1 MDLDAY
7 AEQVATTDGRVPGER
22 GRQTRQRLLDAT
34 VELLATTSWR
44 SVKVTDIARQAQ
56 TSPATFYQYFAN
68 VEQAIRVLAEGM
80 VDQAGQLAELVGGDW
95 SEEASWDTALAVTE
109 GFLGYWED
117 NRAVFRV
124 VDLATEEGDGAAAR
138 HPGPGAQRRDRGPGP
153 GDRHRLALPRGRAR
167 PGRRRS
173 PAGADPM
180 AVAGTLVA
188 MFASVSAHR
197 YGFEFW
203 GIRTRNLIDTQARM
217 LHWAVTG
224 RPAPPAEIPPREA
237 TRPRTGPVLG
247 GATARRRRR
256 RATGGYLSATGLSG
270 VPSPLGQRQRG
281 GVEQEGVAAVGGAVL
296 GQRVEHPVLALG
308 QAHLHQVQQV
318 DGEVGVL
325 VLAGEDLEG
334 QRVGGDRGHVVGV
347 EPLGRLDREPG

>member
-1 MDLDAY
+1 MPMPMPMPGRRPGREATVVDLDAY

-34 VELLATTSWR
+34 VELLAVTPWR
-44 SVKVTDIARQAQ
+44 SVKVTDIARQAE

-68 VEQAIRVLAEGM
+68 VEQAIQVLAEGM
-80 VDQAGQLAELVGGDW
+80 VEQAGQLAELVGGDW
-95 SEEASWDTALAVTE
+95 SEEASWDTARAVTE

-124 VDLATEEGDGAAAR
+124 VDLATEEGDGQLRGIRVRALNAVTVALAQVIATAS
-138 HPGPGAQRRDRGPGP
+138 PSTEGGVAGVAGATC
-153 GDRHRLALPRGRAR
+153 
-167 PGRRRS
+167 S

-203 GIRTRNLIDTQARM
+203 GIRTRNLIDTQART

-224 RPAPPAEIPPREA
+224 RRAPAAEIPHREA

-247 GATARRRRR
+247 GATARRR
-256 RATGGYLSATGLSG
+256 
-270 VPSPLGQRQRG
+270 
-281 GVEQEGVAAVGGAVL
+281 GGAT
-296 GQRVEHPVLALG
+296 
-308 QAHLHQVQQV
+308 
-318 DGEVGVL
+318 
-325 VLAGEDLEG
+325 
-334 QRVGGDRGHVVGV
+334 
-347 EPLGRLDREPG
+347 

>member
-1 MDLDAY
+1 MVDLDAY

-34 VELLATTSWR
+34 VELLATTPWR
-44 SVKVTDIARQAQ
+44 SVKVTDIARQAR

-68 VEQAIRVLAEGM
+68 VEQAIQVLAEGM
-80 VDQAGQLAELVGGDW
+80 VEEAGQLAELVGGDW

-124 VDLATEEGDGAAAR
+124 VDLATEEGDGQLRGIRVRALNAVTVALAQVIATAS
-138 HPGPGAQRRDRGPGP
+138 PSPEGGPAGATC
-153 GDRHRLALPRGRAR
+153 
-167 PGRRRS
+167 S

-203 GIRTRNLIDTQARM
+203 GIRTRNLIDTQART

-224 RPAPPAEIPPREA
+224 RPPPPADIPRREA

-247 GATARRRRR
+247 GATARR
-256 RATGGYLSATGLSG
+256 AT
-270 VPSPLGQRQRG
+270 
-281 GVEQEGVAAVGGAVL
+281 
-296 GQRVEHPVLALG
+296 
-308 QAHLHQVQQV
+308 
-318 DGEVGVL
+318 
-325 VLAGEDLEG
+325 
-334 QRVGGDRGHVVGV
+334 
-347 EPLGRLDREPG
+347 

>member
-1 MDLDAY
+1 MPGRSSGREATVVDLDAC
-7 AEQVATTDGRVPGER
+7 AGPVATTDGRVPGQR

-68 VEQAIRVLAEGM
+68 VEQAIRVLAESM
-80 VDQAGQLAELVGGDW
+80 VEQAGQLAELVGGDW
-95 SEEASWDTALAVTE
+95 SEEASWDTARAVTE

-124 VDLATEEGDGAAAR
+124 VDLATEEGDAPLRGLRVRALNAVTVALAQVIVAAFPSAKGGA
-138 HPGPGAQRRDRGPGP
+138 GATSC
-153 GDRHRLALPRGRAR
+153 
-167 PGRRRS
+167 S

-203 GIRTRNLIDTQARM
+203 GIRTANLVDSQARL

-224 RPAPPAEIPPREA
+224 RPAPAADVPPREA
-237 TRPRTGPVLG
+237 TRPRTGPV
-247 GATARRRRR
+247 
-256 RATGGYLSATGLSG
+256 
-270 VPSPLGQRQRG
+270 PI
-281 GVEQEGVAAVGGAVL
+281 
-296 GQRVEHPVLALG
+296 
-308 QAHLHQVQQV
+308 
-318 DGEVGVL
+318 
-325 VLAGEDLEG
+325 
-334 QRVGGDRGHVVGV
+334 
-347 EPLGRLDREPG
+347 

>member
-1 MDLDAY
+1 M
-7 AEQVATTDGRVPGER
+7 ATTDGRVPGER

-34 VELLATTSWR
+34 VELLTTTSWR

-56 TSPATFYQYFAN
+56 TSPATFYQYFGN
-68 VEQAIRVLAEGM
+68 VEQAIQVLAEGM
-80 VDQAGQLAELVGGDW
+80 VDQAAQLAELVGGDW
-95 SEEASWDTALAVTE
+95 SEEASWDTALTVTE

-124 VDLATEEGDGAAAR
+124 VDLATEEGDAQLRGIRVRALNAVTVALAQVIAAAS
-138 HPGPGAQRRDRGPGP
+138 PSPEGGPAGATC
-153 GDRHRLALPRGRAR
+153 
-167 PGRRRS
+167 S

-224 RPAPPAEIPPREA
+224 RPAPASRDPAARGDAGRAPDRCWAAPRRA
-237 TRPRTGPVLG
+237 
-247 GATARRRRR
+247 ARRPLLERDRVER
-256 RATGGYLSATGLSG
+256 RAE
-270 VPSPLGQRQRG
+270 PLGQRQRR

-318 DGEVGVL
+318 HREVGVL
-325 VLAGEDLEG
+325 VLAREDLEDSVSVATAATSWAWNHSAVSMVSPGEG
-334 QRVGGDRGHVVGV
+334 QV
-347 EPLGRLDREPG
+347 

>member
-1 MDLDAY
+1 MSGRSSGREATVVDLDAY

-68 VEQAIRVLAEGM
+68 VEQAIQVLAEGM
-80 VDQAGQLAELVGGDW
+80 VDQAGQLADLVGGDW
-95 SEEASWDTALAVTE
+95 SEGASWQTALTVTE

-124 VDLATEEGDGAAAR
+124 VDLATEEGEGQLRGIRVRALNAVTVALAQVIATASPSPSPDGGVGGVGVA
-138 HPGPGAQRRDRGPGP
+138 GTTC
-153 GDRHRLALPRGRAR
+153 
-167 PGRRRS
+167 S
-173 PAGADPM
+173 PAGSDPM

-203 GIRTRNLIDTQARM
+203 GIRTRNLIDTQART

-224 RPAPPAEIPPREA
+224 RLAPPPTDLPSRES

-247 GATARRRRR
+247 GATARRRG
-256 RATGGYLSATGLSG
+256 TTTS
-270 VPSPLGQRQRG
+270 
-281 GVEQEGVAAVGGAVL
+281 
-296 GQRVEHPVLALG
+296 
-308 QAHLHQVQQV
+308 
-318 DGEVGVL
+318 
-325 VLAGEDLEG
+325 
-334 QRVGGDRGHVVGV
+334 
-347 EPLGRLDREPG
+347 